1 MRILYILTALLFNIS
16 FSQLAHSSEGIY
28 KCTDDELVEHIFWPE
43 HTDEEWLLASA
54 DGLAKYPITHKS
66 KKYILSEK
74 TITMAGS
81 SVLYIVWIFDR
92 GDKTLTRRKAAF
104 GSFKG
109 GFGQDIDVKM
119 VCIPHKD

>member
-16 FSQLAHSSEGIY
+16 FSQVVYSSEGTY
-28 KCTDDELVEHIFWPE
+28 KCIDAELVEHIFWPE
-43 HTDEEWLLASA
+43 HTDKEWLLVSA
-54 DGLAKYPITHKS
+54 DGFDKYPITHKS
-66 KKYILSEK
+66 NKYILSEK
-74 TITMAGS
+74 TVTLAGS

-104 GSFKG
+104 GSFMD

-119 VCIPHKD
+119 GCVPYKN